1 MINKVMIRCC
11 IISNY
16 WYDQINNLFFNV
28 AVIDDLPSYTENGE
42 NRYGQQV
49 FDVCLHPR
57 LHKYFFENCF
67 LGQKCYMEGMIVG
80 SNNLPVIV
88 INQIDLLER
97 KSEYNRK
104 MSK

>member
-16 WYDQINNLFFNV
+16 WLDNLNNLFFNV
-28 AVIDDLPSYTENGE
+28 AVIDDLPSTNVNGE

-57 LHKYFFENCF
+57 LVKYFQDNCF

-80 SNNLPVIV
+80 CDNKPIIV

-97 KSEYNRK
+97 KDNYVRK
-104 MSK
+104 AIK